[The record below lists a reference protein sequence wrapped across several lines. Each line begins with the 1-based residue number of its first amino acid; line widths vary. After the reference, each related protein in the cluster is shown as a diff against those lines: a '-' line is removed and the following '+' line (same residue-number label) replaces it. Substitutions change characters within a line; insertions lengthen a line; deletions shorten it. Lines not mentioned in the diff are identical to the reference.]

1 MRLLQTPY
9 LLSCI
14 GILPSV
20 AHLSCLWNPEIHAPR
35 HGDGRISIACGK
47 SMVGIGTHERLHE
60 IYRILYIHPDGLRY
74 QGEEYK
80 YEQN

>member
-47 SMVGIGTHERLHE
+47 FMVGIGTHERLH
-60 IYRILYIHPDGLRY
+60 IHPDGLRY